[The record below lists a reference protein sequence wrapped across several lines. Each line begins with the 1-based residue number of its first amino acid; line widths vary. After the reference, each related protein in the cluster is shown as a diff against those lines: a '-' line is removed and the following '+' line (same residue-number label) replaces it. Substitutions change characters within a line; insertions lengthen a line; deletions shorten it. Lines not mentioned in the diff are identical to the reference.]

1 MIKLI
6 CNGCMKKGEPA
17 KVNLQRGGGVASR
30 KQKENQVTKAKRR
43 KCSKKEGMVT
53 TFTAFERYKTMST

>member
-1 MIKLI
+1 MIKSI

-17 KVNLQRGGGVASR
+17 KEKGGGGVASR

-43 KCSKKEGMVT
+43 KCSEKEGMVT
-53 TFTAFERYKTMST
+53 TFTTFERYKTMRT

>member
-1 MIKLI
+1 
-6 CNGCMKKGEPA
+6 MKKGEPA